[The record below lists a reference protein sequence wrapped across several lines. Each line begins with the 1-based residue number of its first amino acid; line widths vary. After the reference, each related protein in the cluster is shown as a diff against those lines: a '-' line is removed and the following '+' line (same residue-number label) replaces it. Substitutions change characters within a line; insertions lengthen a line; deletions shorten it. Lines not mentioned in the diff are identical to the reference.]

1 MAAPHPDPV
10 HPSVRRW
17 LLLVAGMIFAMVVL
31 GGLTR
36 LTESGL
42 SMTEWRPL
50 FGWLPPMGDEAW
62 QRLFGLYRQTPQ
74 YRQVFPDLTLDG
86 FKAIFWLE
94 YLHRLFGRL
103 IGVVFLAGFVTLL
116 VRRRLPRRLIPSLV
130 ALFVLGGLQG
140 ALGWYMVAS
149 GLVDRPSVSHYR
161 LAAHLSLAVIL
172 YAWIVW
178 LIARMSRP
186 AEPAG
191 RTATGKG
198 LLAFAVYGS
207 IALSIVFGAFVAGL
221 DAGKIYNS
229 FPLMG
234 GALVP
239 EDYLRPGRGL
249 AELVANPV
257 AVQFNH
263 RALAILTVLL
273 ILALWW
279 RTRARGAVP
288 ERRWAAWLLAAVLL
302 QTGLGIA
309 TLLLYA
315 PVWLAALHQAGAM
328 LLVTAAVMHAAAS
341 SIRPLRYGP
350 LDTARKRAYSG

>member
-1 MAAPHPDPV
+1 MFAPADASV

-17 LLLVAGMIFAMVVL
+17 LQLVAGMIFAMVVL

-50 FGWLPPMGDEAW
+50 FGWLPPMGDAAW
-62 QRLFGLYRQTPQ
+62 QRLFDLYRQTPQ
-74 YRQVFPDLTLDG
+74 YLQVFPDLTLDG
-86 FKAIFWLE
+86 FRAIFWLE

-103 IGVVFLAGFVTLL
+103 IGVVFLAGFVYLL
-116 VRRRLPRRLIPSLV
+116 LRRRLPRRLVPALV

-161 LAAHLSLAVIL
+161 LAAHLSLAMIL

-178 LIARMSRP
+178 LIARTGRP
-186 AEPAG
+186 ATPAG
-191 RTATGKG
+191 GGGA
-198 LLAFAVYGS
+198 LAFAVYGA
-207 IALSIVFGAFVAGL
+207 IALTIAFGAFVAGL
-221 DAGKIYNS
+221 DAGKIHNT

-239 EDYLRPGRGL
+239 ADYLRPGGGL

-263 RALAILTVLL
+263 RALAVLTILLV
-273 ILALWW
+273 LALWR
-279 RTRARGAVP
+279 RTRARGGAE
-288 ERRWAAWLLAAVLL
+288 ERRWAGWLLAAVLL
-302 QTGLGIA
+302 QTALGIA

-328 LLVTAAVMHAAAS
+328 LLVTAAVLHAAA
-341 SIRPLRYGP
+341 RRRGQ
-350 LDTARKRAYSG
+350 GV

>member
-1 MAAPHPDPV
+1 MFAPAKAPV

-17 LLLVAGMIFAMVVL
+17 LLAVAGMIFAMVVL

-50 FGWLPPMGDEAW
+50 FGWLPPTSDGAW
-62 QRLFGLYRQTPQ
+62 QRLFELYRQTPQ

-86 FKAIFWLE
+86 FRAIFWLE

-103 IGVVFLAGFVTLL
+103 IGVVFLAGFVVLL
-116 VRRRLPRRLIPSLV
+116 LRRRLPRRLIPSLV

-140 ALGWYMVAS
+140 VLGWYMVAS

-161 LAAHLSLAVIL
+161 LAAHLSLAMVL
-172 YAWIVW
+172 YGWIVW
-178 LIARMSRP
+178 LIARMDRP
-186 AEPAG
+186 AAQTGGAAAGGGLPA
-191 RTATGKG
+191 
-198 LLAFAVYGS
+198 LVVYGA
-207 IALSIVFGAFVAGL
+207 IALTIVSGAFVAGL
-221 DAGKIYNS
+221 DAGRIHNT

-239 EDYLRPGRGL
+239 ADYLRPGGGL
-249 AELVANPV
+249 AEFVANPV

-263 RALAILTVLL
+263 RVLAFATVLL
-273 ILALWW
+273 VLALWW
-279 RTRARGAVP
+279 RTRGQGGAT
-288 ERRWAAWLLAAVLL
+288 ERRLAGWLLAAVLL

-309 TLLLYA
+309 TLLLFA

-328 LLVTAAVMHAAAS
+328 LLVTAAVLHAAA
-341 SIRPLRYGP
+341 RRYGRP
-350 LDTARKRAYSG
+350 A

>member
-1 MAAPHPDPV
+1 MAAPHPEPV

-62 QRLFGLYRQTPQ
+62 QRLFDLYKQTPQ
-74 YRQVFPDLTLDG
+74 YRQVFPDFTVDG
-86 FKAIFWLE
+86 FRAIFWLE

-103 IGVVFLAGFVTLL
+103 IGVVFLAGFVILL
-116 VRRRLPRRLIPSLV
+116 LRRRLPRRLILALV

-178 LIARMSRP
+178 LIARTGRP
-186 AEPAG
+186 AHGSGAPAAG
-191 RTATGKG
+191 AGSGDG
-198 LLAFAVYGS
+198 LLPLAVYGA
-207 IALSIVFGAFVAGL
+207 IAATIVYGALVAGL
-221 DAGKIYNS
+221 DAGKIHNT

-239 EDYLRPGRGL
+239 ADYIRPGRGL

-263 RALAILTVLL
+263 RILAILTVLL
-273 ILALWW
+273 VLILWW
-279 RTRARGAVP
+279 RARGGGTAP
-288 ERRWAAWLLAAVLL
+288 ERLWAVWLLAAVLF

-328 LLVTAAVMHAAAS
+328 LLVTAAVMYAAAS
-341 SIRPLRYGP
+341 IRPPRYGP
-350 LDTARKRAYSG
+350 SIRR

>member
-1 MAAPHPDPV
+1 MVAPHPDPL

-17 LLLVAGMIFAMVVL
+17 LLSVAGMIFAMVIL

-50 FGWLPPMGDEAW
+50 FSWLPPLGDEAW
-62 QRLFGLYRQTPQ
+62 QRLFELYRQTPQ
-74 YRQVFPDLTLDG
+74 YRQVFPDLTPGG

-103 IGVVFLAGFVTLL
+103 TGVVFLAGFVYLL
-116 VRRRLPRRLIPSLV
+116 LRRRLPRRLLPPLI

-161 LAAHLSLAVIL
+161 LAAHLSLAMIL

-178 LIARMSRP
+178 LIARMSRSP
-186 AEPAG
+186 APANAAAAG
-191 RTATGKG
+191 GG
-198 LLAFAVYGS
+198 LLSFAVY
-207 IALSIVFGAFVAGL
+207 ASIVLTILFGAFVAGL
-221 DAGKIYNS
+221 DAGNIYNT

-234 GALVP
+234 DALVP
-239 EDYLRPGRGL
+239 ADYLRPGRGL
-249 AELVANPV
+249 AETVANPV

-263 RALAILTVLL
+263 RVLAILTVLL

-279 RTRARGAVP
+279 RTRRQGRTQ
-288 ERRWAAWLLAAVLL
+288 ERSRASWLLAAALL

-309 TLLLYA
+309 TLLLFA
-315 PVWLAALHQAGAM
+315 PVWLAAMHQAGAM
-328 LLVTAAVMHAAAS
+328 LLVTAAVQHAAA
-341 SIRPLRYGP
+341 RRN
-350 LDTARKRAYSG
+350 A

>member
-1 MAAPHPDPV
+1 MVAPHPDPL

-17 LLLVAGMIFAMVVL
+17 LLSVAGMIFAMVIL

-50 FGWLPPMGDEAW
+50 FSWLPPLGDEAW
-62 QRLFGLYRQTPQ
+62 QRLFELYRQTPQ
-74 YRQVFPDLTLDG
+74 YRQVFPDLTPGG

-103 IGVVFLAGFVTLL
+103 TGVVFLAGFVYLL
-116 VRRRLPRRLIPSLV
+116 LRRRLPRRLLPPLI

-161 LAAHLSLAVIL
+161 LAAHLSLAMIL

-178 LIARMSRP
+178 LLARTSRP
-186 AEPAG
+186 PAPANDAAAG
-191 RTATGKG
+191 GG
-198 LLAFAVYGS
+198 LLSFAVY
-207 IALSIVFGAFVAGL
+207 ASIVLTILFGAFVAGL
-221 DAGKIYNS
+221 DAGKIYNT

-234 GALVP
+234 DALVP
-239 EDYLRPGRGL
+239 ADYLRPGRGL
-249 AELVANPV
+249 AETVANPV

-263 RALAILTVLL
+263 RVLAILTVLL

-279 RTRARGAVP
+279 RTSRQSRTQERSRAS
-288 ERRWAAWLLAAVLL
+288 WLLAAALL

-309 TLLLYA
+309 ALLLFA
-315 PVWLAALHQAGAM
+315 PVWLAAMHQAGAM
-328 LLVTAAVMHAAAS
+328 LLVTAAVLHAAA
-341 SIRPLRYGP
+341 RRN
-350 LDTARKRAYSG
+350 A

>member
-1 MAAPHPDPV
+1 MVAPHPEPV

-50 FGWLPPMGDEAW
+50 FGWLPPTSDEAW
-62 QRLFGLYRQTPQ
+62 ERLFGLYRQTPQ
-74 YRQVFPDLTLDG
+74 YRQVFPDLTVGG

-103 IGVVFLAGFVTLL
+103 IGVVFLGGFVYLL
-116 VRRRLPRRLIPSLV
+116 LRRRLPLRLIPALI

-149 GLVDRPSVSHYR
+149 GLIDRPSVSHYR
-161 LAAHLSLAVIL
+161 LAAHLSLAMIL

-178 LIARMSRP
+178 TIARTGRP
-186 AEPAG
+186 VEPAAAGG
-191 RTATGKG
+191 R
-198 LLAFAVYGS
+198 LLPFAVYAA
-207 IALSIVFGAFVAGL
+207 IAVTVVYGAFVAGL
-221 DAGKIYNS
+221 DAGKIYNT
-229 FPLMG
+229 FPTMG

-239 EDYLRPGRGL
+239 LDYLRPGRGV

-263 RALAILTVLL
+263 RVLAIVTVLL

-279 RTRARGAVP
+279 QTRRQGGGP
-288 ERRWAAWLLAAVLL
+288 ERRWANWLLAATLI

-309 TLLLYA
+309 TLLLFA

-328 LLVTAAVMHAAAS
+328 LLVTAAVLHA
-341 SIRPLRYGP
+341 
-350 LDTARKRAYSG
+350 TARRRIRAD

>member
-1 MAAPHPDPV
+1 MFAPADAPA

-50 FGWLPPMGDEAW
+50 FGWLPPMSDSAW
-62 QRLFGLYRQTPQ
+62 QRLFDLYRETPQ
-74 YRQVFPDLTLDG
+74 YRQVFPDLTVGG

-116 VRRRLPRRLIPSLV
+116 LRRRLPRRLVPALV

-161 LAAHLSLAVIL
+161 LAAHLSLAIIL

-178 LIARMSRP
+178 LIARTGRP
-186 AEPAG
+186 AMQTGGAAAG
-191 RTATGKG
+191 GG
-198 LLAFAVYGS
+198 LLALAVYS
-207 IALSIVFGAFVAGL
+207 AIALTIVFGAFVAGL
-221 DAGKIYNS
+221 DAGRIHNT

-239 EDYLRPGRGL
+239 ADYLRPGGGL

-263 RALAILTVLL
+263 RVLAILSALL
-273 ILALWW
+273 VLALWW
-279 RTRARGAVP
+279 RTRGQDGAA
-288 ERRWAAWLLAAVLL
+288 ERRWAGWLLAAVLL
-302 QTGLGIA
+302 QTALGIA

-315 PVWLAALHQAGAM
+315 PVWLAALHQASAM
-328 LLVTAAVMHAAAS
+328 LLVTAAVLHAAARRRS
-341 SIRPLRYGP
+341 GSEKRLRSI
-350 LDTARKRAYSG
+350 A

>member
-1 MAAPHPDPV
+1 MPAASMFTPADAPV

-17 LLLVAGMIFAMVVL
+17 LLLVAGMLFAMVVL

-50 FGWLPPMGDEAW
+50 FGWLPPMSDEAW
-62 QRLFGLYRQTPQ
+62 QRLFDLYRETPQ
-74 YRQVFPDLTLDG
+74 YRQVFPDLTVGG

-103 IGVVFLAGFVTLL
+103 IGVVFLAGFVALL
-116 VRRRLPRRLIPSLV
+116 LRRRLPRRLVPALV

-161 LAAHLSLAVIL
+161 LAAHLSLAIIL

-178 LIARMSRP
+178 LTARMDRP
-186 AEPAG
+186 AARAAAPAAG
-191 RTATGKG
+191 GG
-198 LLAFAVYGS
+198 LLAFGVYGA
-207 IALSIVFGAFVAGL
+207 IALTIVFGAFVAGL
-221 DAGKIYNS
+221 DAGRIHNT

-234 GALVP
+234 GTLVP
-239 EDYLRPGRGL
+239 ADYLRPGGGL

-263 RALAILTVLL
+263 RVLAILSVLL
-273 ILALWW
+273 VLALWW
-279 RTRARGAVP
+279 RTHGRGSEP
-288 ERRWAAWLLAAVLL
+288 ERKCAAWLLAAALL
-302 QTGLGIA
+302 QTALGIA

-328 LLVTAAVMHAAAS
+328 LLVTAAVLHAAARHS
-341 SIRPLRYGP
+341 
-350 LDTARKRAYSG
+350 ARTP

>member
-1 MAAPHPDPV
+1 MAAPHPEPV

-17 LLLVAGMIFAMVVL
+17 LLLVAGMIFVMVVL

-62 QRLFGLYRQTPQ
+62 QRLFDLYRQTPQ

-86 FKAIFWLE
+86 FRAIFWLE

-116 VRRRLPRRLIPSLV
+116 LRRRLPRRLIPPLV

-149 GLVDRPSVSHYR
+149 GLVDRPAVSHYR

-178 LIARMSRP
+178 LIARMGRP
-186 AEPAG
+186 AVPGDRAAAG
-191 RTATGKG
+191 GG
-198 LLAFAVYGS
+198 LLPFAVYGS

-221 DAGKIYNS
+221 DAGRIHNT

-239 EDYLRPGRGL
+239 EDYLRPGGGL

-273 ILALWW
+273 VLALWW
-279 RTRARGAVP
+279 RTRRHGGAP
-288 ERRWAAWLLAAVLL
+288 ERKWTAWLLAAVLF

-328 LLVTAAVMHAAAS
+328 LLVTAAVLHAAAS
-341 SIRPLRYGP
+341 IRPPRYGP
-350 LDTARKRAYSG
+350 LDTARKRADSG

>member
-1 MAAPHPDPV
+1 MVAPHPDPM

-17 LLLVAGMIFAMVVL
+17 LLSVAGMIFTMVIL

-50 FGWLPPMGDEAW
+50 FGWLPPLSDESW
-62 QRLFGLYRQTPQ
+62 QRLFELYRQTPQ
-74 YRQVFPDLTLDG
+74 YRQVFPDLTPGG

-103 IGVVFLAGFVTLL
+103 IGVVFLAGFVYLL
-116 VRRRLPRRLIPSLV
+116 LRRRLPRRLLPPLI

-140 ALGWYMVAS
+140 ALGWYTVAS

-161 LAAHLSLAVIL
+161 LAAHLSLAMIL
-172 YAWIVW
+172 YAWIIW
-178 LIARMSRP
+178 
-186 AEPAG
+186 
-191 RTATGKG
+191 
-198 LLAFAVYGS
+198 LLARKSRSTSRTGAPAAGAGGGALLSLAVYGA
-207 IALSIVFGAFVAGL
+207 IAATVVYGAFVAGL

-239 EDYLRPGRGL
+239 DDYLRLDGGL

-263 RALAILTVLL
+263 RVLAVLTVLL

-279 RTRARGAVP
+279 RTRGQGRAQ
-288 ERRWAAWLLAAVLL
+288 ERSRASWLLATALL
-302 QTGLGIA
+302 QTGLGIG
-309 TLLLYA
+309 TLLLFA
-315 PVWLAALHQAGAM
+315 PVWLAAMHQAGAM
-328 LLVTAAVMHAAAS
+328 LLVTAAVLHAAA
-341 SIRPLRYGP
+341 RHN
-350 LDTARKRAYSG
+350 A

>member
-1 MAAPHPDPV
+1 MVAPHPDPL

-17 LLLVAGMIFAMVVL
+17 LLSVAGMIFAMVIL

-50 FGWLPPMGDEAW
+50 FSWLPPLGDEAW
-62 QRLFGLYRQTPQ
+62 QRLFELYRQTPQ
-74 YRQVFPDLTLDG
+74 YRQVFPDLTPGG

-103 IGVVFLAGFVTLL
+103 IGVIFLAGFVYLL
-116 VRRRLPRRLIPSLV
+116 LRRRLSRRQIPPLI

-161 LAAHLSLAVIL
+161 LAAHLSLATIL

-178 LIARMSRP
+178 LLARTSRP
-186 AEPAG
+186 PAPANDAAAG
-191 RTATGKG
+191 GG
-198 LLAFAVYGS
+198 LLSFAVY
-207 IALSIVFGAFVAGL
+207 ASIVLTILFGAFVAGL
-221 DAGKIYNS
+221 DAGKIYNT

-234 GALVP
+234 DALVP
-239 EDYLRPGRGL
+239 ADYLRPGRGL
-249 AELVANPV
+249 AETVANPV

-263 RALAILTVLL
+263 RVLAILTVLL

-279 RTRARGAVP
+279 RTRRQGRTQ
-288 ERRWAAWLLAAVLL
+288 ERSRASWLLAAALL

-309 TLLLYA
+309 TLLLFA
-315 PVWLAALHQAGAM
+315 PVWLAAMHQAGAM
-328 LLVTAAVMHAAAS
+328 LLVTAAVQHAAA
-341 SIRPLRYGP
+341 RRN
-350 LDTARKRAYSG
+350 A

>member
-1 MAAPHPDPV
+1 MVAPHPEPM

-17 LLLVAGMIFAMVVL
+17 LLSVAGMIFAMVIL

-42 SMTEWRPL
+42 SMTEWQPL
-50 FGWLPPMGDEAW
+50 FGWLPPLGDEAW
-62 QRLFGLYRQTPQ
+62 PRLFELYRQTPQ
-74 YRQVFPDLTLDG
+74 YRQVFPDLTPGG
-86 FKAIFWLE
+86 FRAIFWLE

-103 IGVVFLAGFVTLL
+103 IGVVFLAGFVYLL
-116 VRRRLPRRLIPSLV
+116 LRRRLPRRLIPPLI

-140 ALGWYMVAS
+140 VLGWYMVAS

-161 LAAHLSLAVIL
+161 LAAHLSLAMIL

-178 LIARMSRP
+178 LLARKSRSTSRTGAP
-186 AEPAG
+186 AAG
-191 RTATGKG
+191 AGG
-198 LLAFAVYGS
+198 GALLSLAVYGA
-207 IALSIVFGAFVAGL
+207 IAATVVYGAFVAGL

-239 EDYLRPGRGL
+239 DDYLRPDGGL
-249 AELVANPV
+249 AETVANPV

-263 RALAILTVLL
+263 RVLAILTVLL

-279 RTRARGAVP
+279 RTRGQGRAQ
-288 ERRWAAWLLAAVLL
+288 ERSRASWLLATALL
-302 QTGLGIA
+302 QTGLGIG
-309 TLLLYA
+309 TLLLFA
-315 PVWLAALHQAGAM
+315 PVWLAAMHQAGAM
-328 LLVTAAVMHAAAS
+328 LLVTAAVLHAAA
-341 SIRPLRYGP
+341 RHN
-350 LDTARKRAYSG
+350 A

>member
-1 MAAPHPDPV
+1 MFAPSDDPV
-10 HPSVRRW
+10 DPSVRRW
-17 LLLVAGMIFAMVVL
+17 LVLVAGMVFAMVVL

-36 LTESGL
+36 LTDSGL

-50 FGWLPPMGDEAW
+50 FGWLPPMSDDAW

-74 YRQVFPDLTLDG
+74 YRQVFPDLTVGG

-103 IGVVFLAGFVTLL
+103 IGAVFLAGFVTLL
-116 VRRRLPRRLIPSLV
+116 LRRRLPRRLIPSLV

-140 ALGWYMVAS
+140 VLGWYMVAS

-161 LAAHLSLAVIL
+161 LAAHLSLAMIL

-178 LIARMSRP
+178 LIARTGRLASRSGAP
-186 AEPAG
+186 AAG
-191 RTATGKG
+191 AGG
-198 LLAFAVYGS
+198 AGGFLPFAVYAA
-207 IALSIVFGAFVAGL
+207 IAATVVYGAFVAGL

-239 EDYLRPGRGL
+239 EDYLRPGGGL
-249 AELVANPV
+249 AELVANPA

-263 RALAILTVLL
+263 RILAILSVLL
-273 ILALWW
+273 IVALWW
-279 RTRARGAVP
+279 RTRARGTVP
-288 ERRWAAWLLAAVLL
+288 ERQGAAWLLAVVLL
-302 QTGLGIA
+302 QTALGIA
-309 TLLLYA
+309 TLLLFA

-328 LLVTAAVMHAAAS
+328 LLATAAVLHAAA
-341 SIRPLRYGP
+341 RQR
-350 LDTARKRAYSG
+350 ARSV

>member
-1 MAAPHPDPV
+1 MFAPADAPV

-17 LLLVAGMIFAMVVL
+17 LLLVAGMIFAMVAL

-50 FGWLPPMGDEAW
+50 FGWLPPMGDSAW
-62 QRLFGLYRQTPQ
+62 QQLFDLYRETPQ
-74 YRQVFPDLTLDG
+74 YRQVFPDLTVGG

-103 IGVVFLAGFVTLL
+103 IGVVFLAGFVILL
-116 VRRRLPRRLIPSLV
+116 LRRRLPRRLVPPLA

-161 LAAHLSLAVIL
+161 LAAHLSLAMIL
-172 YAWIVW
+172 YAWTVW
-178 LIARMSRP
+178 LIARMNRP
-186 AEPAG
+186 ARPAADAAAG
-191 RTATGKG
+191 GSG
-198 LLAFAVYGS
+198 LAVAAYGS
-207 IALSIVFGAFVAGL
+207 IALTVVFGAFVAGL
-221 DAGKIYNS
+221 DAGKIHNT

-239 EDYLRPGRGL
+239 ADYLRPGGGL
-249 AELVANPV
+249 AEFVANPV

-263 RALAILTVLL
+263 RVLAILSVLL
-273 ILALWW
+273 VLALWW
-279 RTRARGAVP
+279 RTRGQGGAE
-288 ERRWAAWLLAAVLL
+288 ERRWAGWLLAAALL
-302 QTGLGIA
+302 QTALGIA

-328 LLVTAAVMHAAAS
+328 LLVTAAVLHAAA
-341 SIRPLRYGP
+341 RRRGQ
-350 LDTARKRAYSG
+350 GV

>member
-1 MAAPHPDPV
+1 MFAPADAPV

-42 SMTEWRPL
+42 SMTEWRPI
-50 FGWLPPMGDEAW
+50 FGWLPPLSDDAW
-62 QRLFGLYRQTPQ
+62 QRLFELYRQTPQ
-74 YRQVFPDLTLDG
+74 YRQVFPDLTVDG

-103 IGVVFLAGFVTLL
+103 IGVVFLAGFVYLL
-116 VRRRLPRRLIPSLV
+116 LRRRLQRRLIPALI

-149 GLVDRPSVSHYR
+149 GLVDRPAVSHYR
-161 LAAHLSLAVIL
+161 LAAHLSLAMVL

-178 LIARMSRP
+178 LIARMNRLATP
-186 AEPAG
+186 AAG
-191 RTATGKG
+191 SAASGG
-198 LLAFAVYGS
+198 LLAVAVYAA
-207 IALSIVFGAFVAGL
+207 IALTILYGAFVAGL

-239 EDYLRPGRGL
+239 ADYLRPGGGL
-249 AELVANPV
+249 SELAANPV

-263 RALAILTVLL
+263 RILAVLTVLL

-279 RTRARGAVP
+279 RTRGQGSAE
-288 ERRWAAWLLAAVLL
+288 ERQWAGWLLAAALL
-302 QTGLGIA
+302 QTALGIA
-309 TLLLYA
+309 TLLLFA

-328 LLVTAAVMHAAAS
+328 LLVTAAVLHAAARHRS
-341 SIRPLRYGP
+341 ES
-350 LDTARKRAYSG
+350 D

>member
-1 MAAPHPDPV
+1 MVAPHPDPL

-17 LLLVAGMIFAMVVL
+17 LLSVAGMIFAMVIL

-50 FGWLPPMGDEAW
+50 FSWLPPLGDEAW
-62 QRLFGLYRQTPQ
+62 QRLFELYRQTPQ
-74 YRQVFPDLTLDG
+74 YRQVFPDLTPGG

-103 IGVVFLAGFVTLL
+103 IGVIFLAGFVYLL
-116 VRRRLPRRLIPSLV
+116 LRRRLSRRQIPPLI

-161 LAAHLSLAVIL
+161 LAAHLSLAMIL

-178 LIARMSRP
+178 LIARMSRSP
-186 AEPAG
+186 APANAAAAG
-191 RTATGKG
+191 GG
-198 LLAFAVYGS
+198 LLSFAVY
-207 IALSIVFGAFVAGL
+207 ASIVLTILFGAFVAGL
-221 DAGKIYNS
+221 DAGNIYNT

-234 GALVP
+234 DALVP
-239 EDYLRPGRGL
+239 ADYLRPGRGL
-249 AELVANPV
+249 AETVANPV

-263 RALAILTVLL
+263 RVLAILTVLL

-279 RTRARGAVP
+279 RTRRQGRTQ
-288 ERRWAAWLLAAVLL
+288 ERSRASWLLAAALL

-309 TLLLYA
+309 TLLLFA
-315 PVWLAALHQAGAM
+315 PVWLAAMHQAGAM
-328 LLVTAAVMHAAAS
+328 LLVTAAVQHAAA
-341 SIRPLRYGP
+341 RRN
-350 LDTARKRAYSG
+350 A

>member
-1 MAAPHPDPV
+1 MSD
-10 HPSVRRW
+10 
-17 LLLVAGMIFAMVVL
+17 
-31 GGLTR
+31 
-36 LTESGL
+36 ES
-42 SMTEWRPL
+42 
-50 FGWLPPMGDEAW
+50 W
-62 QRLFGLYRQTPQ
+62 QRLFELYRQTPQ
-74 YRQVFPDLTLDG
+74 YRQVFPDLTPGG

-103 IGVVFLAGFVTLL
+103 IGVVFLAGFVYLL
-116 VRRRLPRRLIPSLV
+116 LRRRLPRRLLPPLI

-140 ALGWYMVAS
+140 ALGWYTVAS

-161 LAAHLSLAVIL
+161 LAAHLSLAMIL

-178 LIARMSRP
+178 LLARKSRSTSRTGAP
-186 AEPAG
+186 AAG
-191 RTATGKG
+191 AEGG
-198 LLAFAVYGS
+198 ALLSLAVYGA
-207 IALSIVFGAFVAGL
+207 IAATVVYGAFVAGL

-239 EDYLRPGRGL
+239 DDYLRPDGDL

-263 RALAILTVLL
+263 RVLAILTVLL

-279 RTRARGAVP
+279 RTRGQGRTQ
-288 ERRWAAWLLAAVLL
+288 ERSRASWLLAAALL

-309 TLLLYA
+309 TLLLFA
-315 PVWLAALHQAGAM
+315 PVWLAAMHQAGAM
-328 LLVTAAVMHAAAS
+328 LLVTAAVLHAAA
-341 SIRPLRYGP
+341 RRN
-350 LDTARKRAYSG
+350 A

>member
-1 MAAPHPDPV
+1 MPAASMFTPADATV

-50 FGWLPPMGDEAW
+50 FGWLPPMSDAAW
-62 QRLFGLYRQTPQ
+62 QRLFDLYRETPQ
-74 YRQVFPDLTLDG
+74 YRQVFPDLTVGG

-94 YLHRLFGRL
+94 YLHRLFGRM
-103 IGVVFLAGFVTLL
+103 IGVVFLAGFVALL
-116 VRRRLPRRLIPSLV
+116 LRRRLPRRLVPPLA

-161 LAAHLSLAVIL
+161 LAAHLSLAMIL
-172 YAWIVW
+172 YAWTVW
-178 LIARMSRP
+178 LIARMNRP
-186 AEPAG
+186 ARPAADAAAG
-191 RTATGKG
+191 GSG
-198 LLAFAVYGS
+198 LAVAAYGS
-207 IALSIVFGAFVAGL
+207 IALTVVFGAFVAGL
-221 DAGKIYNS
+221 DAGKIHNT

-239 EDYLRPGRGL
+239 ADYLRPGGGL
-249 AELVANPV
+249 AEFVANPV

-263 RALAILTVLL
+263 RVLAILSVLL
-273 ILALWW
+273 VLALWW
-279 RTRARGAVP
+279 RTRGHGGAE
-288 ERRWAAWLLAAVLL
+288 ERRWAGWLLAAALL
-302 QTGLGIA
+302 QTALGIA
-309 TLLLYA
+309 TLLLFA

-328 LLVTAAVMHAAAS
+328 LLVTAAVLHAAA
-341 SIRPLRYGP
+341 RRR
-350 LDTARKRAYSG
+350 ARNL

>member
-1 MAAPHPDPV
+1 MIAPHPDPV

-50 FGWLPPMGDEAW
+50 FGWLPPMGDAAW
-62 QRLFGLYRQTPQ
+62 QRLFDLYRETPQ
-74 YRQVFPDLTLDG
+74 YRQVFPDLTVDG

-116 VRRRLPRRLIPSLV
+116 LRRHLPRRLIPPLV

-161 LAAHLSLAVIL
+161 LAAHLSLAVVL

-178 LIARMSRP
+178 LIARMSGTADGSGAP
-186 AEPAG
+186 AAG
-191 RTATGKG
+191 AGGGGG
-198 LLAFAVYGS
+198 LLALAVYGA
-207 IALSIVFGAFVAGL
+207 IAATVVYGAFVAGL
-221 DAGKIYNS
+221 DAGKIHNT

-263 RALAILTVLL
+263 RLLAILSVLL
-273 ILALWW
+273 VLALWW
-279 RTRARGAVP
+279 RTRARGAAP

-309 TLLLYA
+309 ALLLYA

-328 LLVTAAVMHAAAS
+328 LLVTAAVLHAAAA
-341 SIRPLRYGP
+341 SIRPPRYGP
-350 LDTARKRAYSG
+350 SIRR

>member
-1 MAAPHPDPV
+1 MAAPHPEPV

-62 QRLFGLYRQTPQ
+62 QRLFELYKQTPQ
-74 YRQVFPDLTLDG
+74 YRQVFPDLTVDG
-86 FKAIFWLE
+86 FRAIFWLE

-103 IGVVFLAGFVTLL
+103 IGVVFLIGFVILL
-116 VRRRLPRRLIPSLV
+116 LRRRLPRRLIPPLV

-161 LAAHLSLAVIL
+161 LAAHLSLAIIL

-178 LIARMSRP
+178 LIARTGRP
-186 AEPAG
+186 ADGSGAPAAG
-191 RTATGKG
+191 AGGGGG
-198 LLAFAVYGS
+198 LLPLAVYGA
-207 IALSIVFGAFVAGL
+207 IAATVVYGAFVAGL
-221 DAGKIYNS
+221 DAGRIHNT

-234 GALVP
+234 DALMP
-239 EDYLRPGRGL
+239 EDYIRPGRGL

-263 RALAILTVLL
+263 RVLAILTVLL
-273 ILALWW
+273 VLILWW
-279 RTRARGAVP
+279 RTRARGAAP
-288 ERRWAAWLLAAVLL
+288 ERLWAAWLLAAVLF

-328 LLVTAAVMHAAAS
+328 LLVTAAVLHAAA
-341 SIRPLRYGP
+341 RGRG
-350 LDTARKRAYSG
+350 A

>member
-1 MAAPHPDPV
+1 MFAPADASV

-50 FGWLPPMGDEAW
+50 FGWLPPMGDTAW
-62 QRLFGLYRQTPQ
+62 QRLFDLYRETPQ
-74 YRQVFPDLTLDG
+74 YRQVFPDLTVGG

-103 IGVVFLAGFVTLL
+103 TGVVFLAGFIALL
-116 VRRRLPRRLIPSLV
+116 LRRRLPRRLIPALA
-130 ALFVLGGLQG
+130 ALFVLGGVQG

-178 LIARMSRP
+178 LIARTGRP
-186 AEPAG
+186 AAPAAG
-191 RTATGKG
+191 TGPG
-198 LLAFAVYGS
+198 SHGSLLPPAVYAA
-207 IALSIVFGAFVAGL
+207 IALTVVYGAFVAGL

-239 EDYLRPGRGL
+239 ADYVRPGGGL
-249 AELVANPV
+249 AEAVANPV

-263 RALAILTVLL
+263 RVLAIVTVLL

-279 RTRARGAVP
+279 RTRAQGSGP
-288 ERRWAAWLLAAVLL
+288 ERRWAGWLLAAVLL
-302 QTGLGIA
+302 QTALGIA

-328 LLVTAAVMHAAAS
+328 LLVTAAVLHAAA
-341 SIRPLRYGP
+341 RR
-350 LDTARKRAYSG
+350 RAPTG

>member
-1 MAAPHPDPV
+1 MFAPADAPI

-17 LLLVAGMIFAMVVL
+17 LLLVAGMIFAMVLL

-36 LTESGL
+36 LTDSGL

-50 FGWLPPMGDEAW
+50 FGWLPPMSGEAW
-62 QRLFGLYRQTPQ
+62 QRLFDLYRETPQ
-74 YRQVFPDLTLDG
+74 YRQVFPDLTVGG

-116 VRRRLPRRLIPSLV
+116 LRRRLPRRLVPPLV

-149 GLVDRPSVSHYR
+149 GLVDRPAVSHYR
-161 LAAHLSLAVIL
+161 LAAHLSLAMIL

-178 LIARMSRP
+178 LIARMNRP
-186 AEPAG
+186 PAAAAGSPAG
-191 RTATGKG
+191 GG
-198 LLAFAVYGS
+198 LLAFAVYS
-207 IALSIVFGAFVAGL
+207 AIALTIVFGAFVAGL
-221 DAGKIYNS
+221 DAGRIHNT

-239 EDYLRPGRGL
+239 ADYLQPGGGL
-249 AELVANPV
+249 ADLVANPV

-263 RALAILTVLL
+263 RVLAVLSVLL
-273 ILALWW
+273 VLALWR
-279 RTRARGAVP
+279 RTRRRGGAA
-288 ERRWAAWLLAAVLL
+288 ERRQAGWLLAAALL
-302 QTGLGIA
+302 QTALGIA
-309 TLLLYA
+309 TLLLFA

-328 LLVTAAVMHAAAS
+328 LLVTAAVLHAAA
-341 SIRPLRYGP
+341 RHAAVRNL
-350 LDTARKRAYSG
+350 

>member
-1 MAAPHPDPV
+1 MVAPHPDPM

-17 LLLVAGMIFAMVVL
+17 LLSVAGMIFAMVIL

-50 FGWLPPMGDEAW
+50 FGWLPPLGDESW
-62 QRLFGLYRQTPQ
+62 QRLFELYRQTPQ
-74 YRQVFPDLTLDG
+74 YRQVFPDLTPGG

-103 IGVVFLAGFVTLL
+103 IGVVFLAGFVYLL
-116 VRRRLPRRLIPSLV
+116 LRRRLPLRLLPPLI

-161 LAAHLSLAVIL
+161 LAAHLSLAMIL
-172 YAWIVW
+172 YTWIVW
-178 LIARMSRP
+178 LIARMSRSICHTGTP
-186 AEPAG
+186 AAG
-191 RTATGKG
+191 TAGG
-198 LLAFAVYGS
+198 GVLLPFAVYGA
-207 IALSIVFGAFVAGL
+207 IAATVVYGAFVAGL

-239 EDYLRPGRGL
+239 DDYLRPDGGL

-263 RALAILTVLL
+263 RVLAILTVLL

-279 RTRARGAVP
+279 RTRGQSRAQ
-288 ERRWAAWLLAAVLL
+288 ERSRASWLLATALL

-309 TLLLYA
+309 TLLLFA
-315 PVWLAALHQAGAM
+315 PVWLAAMHQAGAM
-328 LLVTAAVMHAAAS
+328 LLVTAAVLHAAA
-341 SIRPLRYGP
+341 RRN
-350 LDTARKRAYSG
+350 A

>member
-1 MAAPHPDPV
+1 MPAASMFTPADAPV

-50 FGWLPPMGDEAW
+50 FGWLPPMSDAAW
-62 QRLFGLYRQTPQ
+62 QRLFDLYRETPQ
-74 YRQVFPDLTLDG
+74 YRQVFPDLTVGG

-103 IGVVFLAGFVTLL
+103 IGVVFLAGFVILL
-116 VRRRLPRRLIPSLV
+116 LRRHLPRRLVPPLV

-161 LAAHLSLAVIL
+161 LAAHLSLAIVL

-178 LIARMSRP
+178 LIARMNRP
-186 AEPAG
+186 AKPAADSAAG
-191 RTATGKG
+191 GG
-198 LLAFAVYGS
+198 LLGFAVYGA
-207 IALSIVFGAFVAGL
+207 IALTIVFGAFVAGL
-221 DAGKIYNS
+221 DAGRIHNT

-239 EDYLRPGRGL
+239 ADYLRPGGGL

-263 RALAILTVLL
+263 RVLAVLSVLL
-273 ILALWW
+273 VLALWW
-279 RTRARGAVP
+279 RTRGQDGAA
-288 ERRWAAWLLAAVLL
+288 ERRWAGWLLAAALL
-302 QTGLGIA
+302 QTALGIA

-328 LLVTAAVMHAAAS
+328 LLVTAAVLHAAA
-341 SIRPLRYGP
+341 RR
-350 LDTARKRAYSG
+350 RSGSD

>member
-1 MAAPHPDPV
+1 MFAPADAPV

-17 LLLVAGMIFAMVVL
+17 LLLVAGMIFAMVLL

-36 LTESGL
+36 LTDSGL

-50 FGWLPPMGDEAW
+50 FGWLPPMSGEAW
-62 QRLFGLYRQTPQ
+62 QRLFDLYRETPQ
-74 YRQVFPDLTLDG
+74 YRQVFPDLTVGG

-116 VRRRLPRRLIPSLV
+116 LRRRLPRRLVPPLV

-149 GLVDRPSVSHYR
+149 GLIDRPTVSHYR
-161 LAAHLSLAVIL
+161 LAAHLSLAMIL

-178 LIARMSRP
+178 LIARMDRP
-186 AEPAG
+186 PAAGSPAG
-191 RTATGKG
+191 GG
-198 LLAFAVYGS
+198 LLAFAVYS
-207 IALSIVFGAFVAGL
+207 AIALTIVFGAFVAGL
-221 DAGKIYNS
+221 DAGRIHNT

-239 EDYLRPGRGL
+239 ADYLQPGDGL
-249 AELVANPV
+249 ADLVANPV

-263 RALAILTVLL
+263 RVLAVLSVLL
-273 ILALWW
+273 VLALWR
-279 RTRARGAVP
+279 RTRRRGGAA
-288 ERRWAAWLLAAVLL
+288 ERRQAGWLLAAALL
-302 QTGLGIA
+302 QTALGIA
-309 TLLLYA
+309 TLLLFA

-328 LLVTAAVMHAAAS
+328 LLVTAAVLHAAA
-341 SIRPLRYGP
+341 RHAAVRNL
-350 LDTARKRAYSG
+350 

>member
-1 MAAPHPDPV
+1 MVAPHSEPV

-50 FGWLPPMGDEAW
+50 FGWLPPTSDEAW
-62 QRLFGLYRQTPQ
+62 ERLFGLYRQTPQ
-74 YRQVFPDLTLDG
+74 YRQVFPDLTVGG

-103 IGVVFLAGFVTLL
+103 IGVVFLGGFVYLL
-116 VRRRLPRRLIPSLV
+116 LRRRLPLRLIPALI

-161 LAAHLSLAVIL
+161 LAAHLSLAIIL

-178 LIARMSRP
+178 TIARTGRPGAVGVAGGSR
-186 AEPAG
+186 
-191 RTATGKG
+191 
-198 LLAFAVYGS
+198 LLPFAVYAA
-207 IALSIVFGAFVAGL
+207 IAVTVVYGAFVAGL
-221 DAGKIYNS
+221 DAGRIYNT
-229 FPLMG
+229 FPTMG
-234 GALVP
+234 GVLVP
-239 EDYLRPGRGL
+239 PDYLRPGGGL

-263 RALAILTVLL
+263 RVLAIVTVLL

-279 RTRARGAVP
+279 RTRGQGSGP
-288 ERRWAAWLLAAVLL
+288 ERRWAAWLLATALI

-309 TLLLYA
+309 TLLLFA
-315 PVWLAALHQAGAM
+315 PVWLSALHQAGAM
-328 LLVTAAVMHAAAS
+328 LLVTAAVLHAAAWRR
-341 SIRPLRYGP
+341 IR
-350 LDTARKRAYSG
+350 AE

>member
-1 MAAPHPDPV
+1 MVAPHPDPM

-17 LLLVAGMIFAMVVL
+17 LLSVAGMIFAMVIL

-50 FGWLPPMGDEAW
+50 FGWLPPLGDEAW
-62 QRLFGLYRQTPQ
+62 QRLFELYRQTPQ
-74 YRQVFPDLTLDG
+74 YRQVFPDLTPGG

-103 IGVVFLAGFVTLL
+103 IGVVFLAGFVYLL
-116 VRRRLPRRLIPSLV
+116 LRRRLPRRQIPPLI

-161 LAAHLSLAVIL
+161 LAAHLSLATIL

-178 LIARMSRP
+178 LLARTSRSP
-186 AEPAG
+186 APANDAAAG
-191 RTATGKG
+191 GG
-198 LLAFAVYGS
+198 LLSFAVY
-207 IALSIVFGAFVAGL
+207 ASIVLTILFGAFVAGL
-221 DAGKIYNS
+221 DAGKIYNT

-234 GALVP
+234 DALVP
-239 EDYLRPGRGL
+239 ADYLRPGRGL
-249 AELVANPV
+249 AETVANPV

-263 RALAILTVLL
+263 RVLAILTVLL

-279 RTRARGAVP
+279 RTRGQGRTQ
-288 ERRWAAWLLAAVLL
+288 ERSRASWLLAAALL

-309 TLLLYA
+309 TLLLFA
-315 PVWLAALHQAGAM
+315 PVWLAAMHQAGAM
-328 LLVTAAVMHAAAS
+328 LLVTAAVLHAAA
-341 SIRPLRYGP
+341 RRN
-350 LDTARKRAYSG
+350 A